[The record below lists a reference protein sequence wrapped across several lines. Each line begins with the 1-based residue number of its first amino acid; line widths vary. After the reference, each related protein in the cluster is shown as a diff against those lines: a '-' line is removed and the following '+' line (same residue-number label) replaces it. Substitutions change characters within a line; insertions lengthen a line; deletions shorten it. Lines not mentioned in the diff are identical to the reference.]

1 MSDTS
6 RNDVQSEHN
15 VRCFA
20 LTTESVQ
27 LLLDAGADINA
38 RNAVGMNPLERA
50 RVFGREDLL
59 RLLPG
64 VDADAEAWNAW
75 TALSERFQ
83 SYNACKPIDFS
94 VSVDNPDN
102 GSLHGLQM
110 IAIYRA
116 LPRWAIALGEGDFA
130 WDVPNRGSQRRN
142 GYFAQNWE

>member
-50 RVFGREDLL
+50 RVFGREDLI
-59 RLLPG
+59 
-64 VDADAEAWNAW
+64 EAA
-75 TALSERFQ
+75 SGR
-83 SYNACKPIDFS
+83 
-94 VSVDNPDN
+94 
-102 GSLHGLQM
+102 
-110 IAIYRA
+110 
-116 LPRWAIALGEGDFA
+116 
-130 WDVPNRGSQRRN
+130 
-142 GYFAQNWE
+142 